1 MKRVL
6 VLFLI
11 TMVICSMLTGCVLNN
26 IVAVISDTLF
36 HIDGTVLTAANSED
50 GKTVYIT
57 HGENFTQDDIDF
69 VLMLH
74 GEKRNDKIPIDK
86 PGRVGFECVLN
97 AGKEGQPIF
106 SACFGDSYIICA
118 YLKPGALP
126 YITNIWGD
134 YKFDVTKYIWYKFTD
149 STQMLETING
159 ARLTEDSYLLYN
171 CTLEKDV
178 VNNVEYNKTFKC
190 YIKYEGEY
198 SCEYV
203 TSKMLLFFA
212 SHKLSNVLSETKH
225 IAFPLYNGDA
235 FGVYTDEGGID
246 YLSFSYNRIASDL
259 GEHYGFLSPYFEVL
273 EEHVNDEE
281 TVPNLIGIKLSD
293 ILDYINSGR

>member
-1 MKRVL
+1 
-6 VLFLI
+6 
-11 TMVICSMLTGCVLNN
+11 MLTGCAINN
-26 IVAVISDTLF
+26 IFALISDTLF
-36 HIDGTVLTAANSED
+36 HIDGTVLTAANTED
-50 GKTVYIT
+50 DKTVYIT

-86 PGRVGFECVLN
+86 AGPAGLEYVLN

-134 YKFDVTKYIWYKFTD
+134 YKFDITKYIWYKFTD
-149 STQMLETING
+149 SSQMFETING

-212 SHKLSNVLSETKH
+212 SHKLSNVLDGSKH
-225 IAFPLYNGDA
+225 IAFPLYSGDA
-235 FGVYTDEGGID
+235 FGVYTDEDGID
-246 YLSFSYNRIASDL
+246 HLRFSYSEVYYEF
-259 GEHYGFLSPYFEVL
+259 GKHYDSLSPYFEVL
-273 EEHVNDEE
+273 EEHITDEE
-281 TVPNLIGIKLSD
+281 TVPKLIGVKLSD
-293 ILDYINSGR
+293 ILNYINSGR